1 MSSSFNEGINLQEA
15 MDRDV
20 NEAPLLAEEME
31 LEVEVNKLSAEKRK
45 HGCKHYRRRCRIR
58 APCCNEIF
66 DCRHCHN
73 EAKNANEVDDLK
85 RHDIPRHRVEKVI
98 CSLCDHEQDVKQ
110 VCEKCGVCMGDY
122 YCDKCKFFDDE
133 TEKEQYHCDA
143 CGICRIGGRDN
154 FFHCDRCG
162 SCYTI
167 ALLNSHP
174 CVENAMHQNCPVCVE
189 YLFDSVM
196 DISVLSCGHTMHR
209 ACLRQM
215 TLHSQ
220 FCCPI
225 CSKSIQDMSRFWE
238 LLDQEIFL
246 TPMPEEYRHKKV
258 WVLCNDCGRTS
269 NVNYHV
275 IGHKCSGCGSYNT
288 RSTCGPSE
296 SRSRSIEPSISSSVG
311 SLPDQMGRAIA
322 PEMLAE

>member
-1 MSSSFNEGINLQEA
+1 MGL
-15 MDRDV
+15 RD
-20 NEAPLLAEEME
+20 EKKREER
-31 LEVEVNKLSAEKRK
+31 LSVGCRAY
-45 HGCKHYRRRCRIR
+45 GCKHYRRRCRIR

-73 EAKNANEVDDLK
+73 ESKNTNEVDDSM
-85 RHDIPRHRVEKVI
+85 RHDIPRHHVEKVI

-110 VCEKCGVCMGDY
+110 VCENCGVCMGDY
-122 YCDKCKFFDDE
+122 YCAICKFFDDE

-162 SCYTI
+162 SCYSN
-167 ALLNSHP
+167 ALQNGHP

-196 DISVLSCGHTMHR
+196 DISVLPCGHTMHQI
-209 ACLRQM
+209 CLEEM
-215 TLHSQ
+215 NLHSQ

-225 CSKSIQDMSRFWE
+225 CSKSTQDMSRFWDR
-238 LLDQEIFL
+238 LDQEVYL
-246 TPMPEEYRHKKV
+246 TPMPEEYRQKKV
-258 WVLCNDCGRTS
+258 WILCNDCGTTS
-269 NVNYHV
+269 DVYYHV

-288 RSTCGPSE
+288 RSTCPPSQ
-296 SRSRSIEPSISSSVG
+296 SRRAEPRPSMEMLSGAIGSSVASSVG
-311 SLPDQMGRAIA
+311 TLPDQMGRTLAA
-322 PEMLAE
+322 EMSAE